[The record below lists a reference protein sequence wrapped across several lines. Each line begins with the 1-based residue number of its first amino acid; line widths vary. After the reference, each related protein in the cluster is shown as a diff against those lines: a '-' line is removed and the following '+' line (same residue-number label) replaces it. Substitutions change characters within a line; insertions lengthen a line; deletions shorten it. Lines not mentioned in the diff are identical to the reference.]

1 MSSAPLRR
9 SNRGKKPEESAS
21 HLPKESGVRGASGNA
36 QRVLRSG
43 KNLSK
48 ETGNNIPTVPTPS
61 GSPASPKKNVN
72 YTHWKRG
79 KVVRSGVNDLSKDV
93 AASASNP
100 IYQQNYGPL
109 ESDDDEDDYDDDD
122 DYRSPLSE
130 DEGGDDDDD
139 DDFVDIDPESDDE
152 GHSSFPKNKTP

>member
-9 SNRGKKPEESAS
+9 SNRGKKPEESTS
-21 HLPKESGVRGASGNA
+21 HLPKESGVRGASVNA

-43 KNLSK
+43 KKLS
-48 ETGNNIPTVPTPS
+48 EENNIPTSS

-100 IYQQNYGPL
+100 IYQQKYG
-109 ESDDDEDDYDDDD
+109 
-122 DYRSPLSE
+122 
-130 DEGGDDDDD
+130 
-139 DDFVDIDPESDDE
+139 
-152 GHSSFPKNKTP
+152 H